1 MELLELSGQSSL
13 IITTTLFNC
22 LNIHGFDDDFLG
34 RNFVSFASDG
44 ASVMLGKNSSVSTRL
59 IAKYPKIIVWHC
71 LNHRLE
77 LSIHDA
83 INEVTAINHFQ
94 HFFDKLYSL
103 YSRSP
108 KNQRELRE
116 CCQTLEMEVKKIGR
130 ILDTRCVASSFRTV
144 SAVWN
149 NFHPLCAHFEKASN
163 DPERNSKDRASF
175 TGLLRRMRSPEFL
188 TDLALMFDT
197 LYELSNLSQM
207 LQNREMTII
216 SADKLIRR
224 TIRRLEALQFTLG
237 SKSLEVQTAVHSP
250 SDHSITLHN

>member
-1 MELLELSGQSSL
+1 
-13 IITTTLFNC
+13 
-22 LNIHGFDDDFLG
+22 
-34 RNFVSFASDG
+34 
-44 ASVMLGKNSSVSTRL
+44 MLGKNSSVSTRL

-77 LSIHDA
+77 LSIHEA

-108 KNQRELRE
+108 KNQRELGE
-116 CCQTLEMEVKKIGR
+116 CCQTLEMEVKKIVR
-130 ILDTRCVASSFRTV
+130 ISDTRWVASSFRTV

-149 NFHPLCAHFEKASN
+149 NFHPLCAHLEKASN

-175 TGLLRRMRSPEFL
+175 TGFLRRMRSPESL

-237 SKSLEVQTAVHSP
+237 SKSLEVQTAVHSL
-250 SDHSITLHN
+250 SFHSITLHNQNIVTINK